1 MRRAQGYQS
10 HERWRVLRAPFRFRL
25 SGTRLRRPRRRR
37 TLRRTESLFVSGT
50 VVNESSAQ
58 VDTASFSVLVTEKD
72 GELTVYADRKIDGTA
87 RKPLAYI
94 LGYNALIFRPEK
106 K

>member
-1 MRRAQGYQS
+1 M
-10 HERWRVLRAPFRFRL
+10 
-25 SGTRLRRPRRRR
+25 
-37 TLRRTESLFVSGT
+37 
-50 VVNESSAQ
+50 NESSAQ